1 MNPDETVRR
10 LSAILFSDIVGY
22 TARMAE
28 SEELGLR
35 LRERHRTILSRLAPR
50 YRGEIVDENGDELVL
65 AFPSATDAVNCAL
78 AAQGELR
85 EDAELRL
92 RIGIHLGDVVFEG
105 GRAYGDGVNLASRI
119 RPLAE
124 PGGVCISEPVY
135 DSVKNQANVAAT
147 SLGKQQLK
155 NVARPIEVFAATGE
169 AGPAAAVPSAE
180 RGAADRPRRRLRTVL
195 ATSVAVVAA
204 LALGMWA
211 IWPLPLGWIVDL
223 AGVGALPVNP
233 PLPGKPSIVVLPF
246 VNMSGDPE
254 QEYFSDGFTEDLTT
268 DLSRAGDVF
277 VIARNSAFT
286 YKGRAVDVQEVG
298 RELGV
303 RYVLEGSV
311 RKATDRLRIS
321 AQLIDATTGYHLWS
335 DRFDGDPGDLFAL
348 QAKFTT
354 EILLALQVEI
364 QEAELQRIRSKRPE
378 ELTAYE
384 TVLRASSHFS
394 RFTKADHREAR
405 RLLEDALDLDPNY
418 GRAWS
423 LLGVTY
429 TFEFGMGWSFD
440 AALLDRAEELAR
452 RSLELDS
459 SLSSSYITLANV
471 MFWRGRIDEAIAM
484 AERALALNPNSA
496 GCYGILGASQAAA
509 GRMVAALGS
518 LRRGIRLDPLAVSP
532 AWVGLAYVNL
542 RAGRTEQ
549 GIELLERVRA
559 ANADMVLAR
568 IALAGYYESVGRHDE
583 AIVVAQEILRVN
595 PDLTV
600 EQALTRAPP
609 GFDRNEFA
617 ENPRSAGLP

>member
-1 MNPDETVRR
+1 MPTERR
-10 LSAILFSDIVGY
+10 LAAIMFTDIVGY
-22 TARMAE
+22 TALMAE
-28 SEELGLR
+28 SEQRGR
-35 LRERHRTILSRLAPR
+35 GVRERHRTVLGPLAEQ
-50 YRGEIVDENGDELVL
+50 YSGQIVDENGDELVL
-65 AFPSATDAVNCAL
+65 SFASAVDAVNCAL
-78 AAQGELR
+78 AVQTELR
-85 EDAELRL
+85 DDAELRL
-92 RIGIHLGDVVFEG
+92 RIGIHLGDMVFED
-105 GRAYGDGVNLASRI
+105 GRIYGDGVNVASRI

-155 NVARPIEVFAATGE
+155 NVARPMEVFAATGE
-169 AGPAAAVPSAE
+169 AGPAAAPSAE
-180 RGAADRPRRRLRTVL
+180 RGAADSPRRRLRMVV
-195 ATSVAVVAA
+195 ATPVAVVAA

-211 IWPLPLGWIVDL
+211 IWPRPLGWIVDL
-223 AGVGALPVNP
+223 AGIGALPVNP

-246 VNMSGDPE
+246 TNMSDDPE
-254 QEYFSDGFTEDLTT
+254 QEYFSDGITEDLTT
-268 DLSRAGDVF
+268 DLSRAADVF

-311 RKATDRLRIS
+311 RKATDRLRIT
-321 AQLIDATTGYHLWS
+321 AQLVDATTGYHLWS

-354 EILLALQVEI
+354 EVLLALRVEI
-364 QEAELQRIRSKRPE
+364 QEAELQRIRSKRPA

-384 TVLRASSHFS
+384 TLLRASSYFS
-394 RFTKADHREAR
+394 KFTKADHREAR

-423 LLGVTY
+423 LLGATY
-429 TFEFGMGWSFD
+429 AFEFGMGWSFD

-452 RSLELDS
+452 RSLEFDS
-459 SLSSSYITLANV
+459 SLSGSYTTLANV

-496 GCYGILGASQAAA
+496 GCYGILGAAQAAD

-532 AWVGLAYVNL
+532 SWVGLAYVNL

-568 IALAGYYESVGRHDE
+568 IALAGYYESVSRHDE

-600 EQALTRAPP
+600 EQALTRMPP
-609 GFDRNEFA
+609 GFDGTEFA
-617 ENPRSAGLP
+617 ANLRSAGLP